1 MTDSER
7 LPDQPGA
14 PPLKLLGLI
23 TDAYTDALMR
33 LAYAER
39 DRHDWTSYRK
49 LGYDLIG
56 AGARVLVHAYARP
69 ELPVGAPR
77 EIVAEAIQEL
87 RTTLRL
93 AERVANIP
101 ASADSMARE
110 IDALAEDCAQTA
122 GRLYR
127 LSVGLSPAV
136 IAEINPLGA
145 NHGGVIDDEDD
156 GRRSD
161 GDPT

>member
-7 LPDQPGA
+7 LLDQPGT
-14 PPLKLLGLI
+14 PPMKLLGLI
-23 TDAYTDALMR
+23 TDAYTDALLR

-56 AGARVLVHAYARP
+56 AGAQVLIHACARREEPAGDPSQVAAEVVH
-69 ELPVGAPR
+69 
-77 EIVAEAIQEL
+77 EL

-93 AERVANIP
+93 AEHIMDSPV
-101 ASADSMARE
+101 SAESTAEE
-110 IDALAEDCAQTA
+110 IVALAEDCAQAT

-127 LSVGLSPAV
+127 LSAELSPAA
-136 IAEINPLGA
+136 IARINPFGKNHDGA
-145 NHGGVIDDEDD
+145 IHNRATDDRSGGE
-156 GRRSD
+156 
-161 GDPT
+161 PA